1 MTGTGATHSF
11 TRMTLDLEFPPM
23 SGLTAELDRLERALE
38 RLDAAMAA
46 QAERSQT
53 QIDEIADRVR
63 TQAVTEIETE
73 LREDTATVAAR
84 VNQVIQ
90 RIETLLEK

>member
-1 MTGTGATHSF
+1 
-11 TRMTLDLEFPPM
+11 M

-38 RLDAAMAA
+38 RLDTAMAA
-46 QAERSQT
+46 QAERSQS

-63 TQAVTEIETE
+63 SQAVTEIETE

>member
-1 MTGTGATHSF
+1 
-11 TRMTLDLEFPPM
+11 M
-23 SGLTAELDRLERALE
+23 SGLAAELDRLERALE
-38 RLDAAMAA
+38 RLDAAVAA
-46 QAERSQT
+46 QAERRQT

-63 TQAVTEIETE
+63 SQAVTEIETE

-84 VNQVIQ
+84 VTQVIQ

>member
-1 MTGTGATHSF
+1 
-11 TRMTLDLEFPPM
+11 M
-23 SGLTAELDRLERALE
+23 SGLAAELDRLERALE

-46 QAERSQT
+46 QAERSQS

-63 TQAVTEIETE
+63 SQAVTEIETE

>member
-1 MTGTGATHSF
+1 MTGLA
-11 TRMTLDLEFPPM
+11 DELE
-23 SGLTAELDRLERALE
+23 RLEHALE
-38 RLDAAMAA
+38 RLDAAIAA
-46 QAERSQT
+46 QAERRQT
-53 QIDEIADRVR
+53 QIDEIMDRVR

>member
-1 MTGTGATHSF
+1 MTG
-11 TRMTLDLEFPPM
+11 
-23 SGLTAELDRLERALE
+23 LTTELDRLERALE
-38 RLDAAMAA
+38 RLDAAIAA
-46 QAERSQT
+46 QAERRQK
-53 QIDEIADRVR
+53 QIDEIMDRVR

>member
-1 MTGTGATHSF
+1 
-11 TRMTLDLEFPPM
+11 M
-23 SGLTAELDRLERALE
+23 SGLAAELDRLERALE
-38 RLDAAMAA
+38 RLDAAVAA
-46 QAERSQT
+46 QAERRQK

-63 TQAVTEIETE
+63 TQAMTEIETE

>member
-1 MTGTGATHSF
+1 MT
-11 TRMTLDLEFPPM
+11 
-23 SGLTAELDRLERALE
+23 GLTAEIDRLERALE
-38 RLDAAMAA
+38 RLDTALAD
-46 QAERSQT
+46 QAERRQK
-53 QIDEIADRVR
+53 QIDEIMDRVR

>member
-1 MTGTGATHSF
+1 MTG
-11 TRMTLDLEFPPM
+11 
-23 SGLTAELDRLERALE
+23 LTTEIDRLERALE
-38 RLDAAMAA
+38 RLDTALAA
-46 QAERSQT
+46 QAERRQK
-53 QIDEIADRVR
+53 QIDEIMDRVR
-63 TQAVTEIETE
+63 SQAVTEIETE

>member
-1 MTGTGATHSF
+1 
-11 TRMTLDLEFPPM
+11 M
-23 SGLTAELDRLERALE
+23 SGLVAELDRLERALE

-46 QAERSQT
+46 QAERSQS

-63 TQAVTEIETE
+63 SQAVTEIETE

-84 VNQVIQ
+84 VTQVIQ

>member
-1 MTGTGATHSF
+1 
-11 TRMTLDLEFPPM
+11 M
-23 SGLTAELDRLERALE
+23 SGLAAELDRLERALE
-38 RLDAAMAA
+38 RLDTAMAA
-46 QAERSQT
+46 QAERSQS

-63 TQAVTEIETE
+63 SQAVTEIETE

>member
-1 MTGTGATHSF
+1 
-11 TRMTLDLEFPPM
+11 M
-23 SGLTAELDRLERALE
+23 SGLVTELDRLERALE

-46 QAERSQT
+46 QAERSQS

-63 TQAVTEIETE
+63 SQAVTEIETE
-73 LREDTATVAAR
+73 LREDTAMVAAR
-84 VNQVIQ
+84 VTQVIQ

>member
-1 MTGTGATHSF
+1 
-11 TRMTLDLEFPPM
+11 M
-23 SGLTAELDRLERALE
+23 SGLVAELDRLERALE

-63 TQAVTEIETE
+63 SQAVTEIETE

>member
-1 MTGTGATHSF
+1 
-11 TRMTLDLEFPPM
+11 M
-23 SGLTAELDRLERALE
+23 SGLAAELDRLERALE
-38 RLDAAMAA
+38 RLDAAVAA
-46 QAERSQT
+46 QAERRQK

>member
-1 MTGTGATHSF
+1 MT
-11 TRMTLDLEFPPM
+11 
-23 SGLTAELDRLERALE
+23 GLTAELDRLERALE
-38 RLDAAMAA
+38 RLDTALAA
-46 QAERSQT
+46 QAERRQK
-53 QIDEIADRVR
+53 QIDEIMDRVR

>member
-1 MTGTGATHSF
+1 MT
-11 TRMTLDLEFPPM
+11 
-23 SGLTAELDRLERALE
+23 GLTADIDRLERALE
-38 RLDAAMAA
+38 RLDTALAD
-46 QAERSQT
+46 QAERRQK
-53 QIDEIADRVR
+53 QIDEIMDRVR

-90 RIETLLEK
+90 LIETLLEK

>member
-1 MTGTGATHSF
+1 MTG
-11 TRMTLDLEFPPM
+11 
-23 SGLTAELDRLERALE
+23 LTDQIDRLERALD
-38 RLDAAMAA
+38 RLDAAVAA
-46 QAERSQT
+46 QAEHRQK
-53 QIDEIADRVR
+53 QIDEIMDRVR

-84 VNQVIQ
+84 VGQVIQ

>member
-1 MTGTGATHSF
+1 
-11 TRMTLDLEFPPM
+11 M

-46 QAERSQT
+46 QAERSQS

-63 TQAVTEIETE
+63 SQAVTEIETE

-84 VNQVIQ
+84 VTQVIQ

>member
-1 MTGTGATHSF
+1 MT
-11 TRMTLDLEFPPM
+11 
-23 SGLTAELDRLERALE
+23 GLTAEIDRLERALE
-38 RLDAAMAA
+38 RLDTALAV
-46 QAERSQT
+46 QAERRQK
-53 QIDEIADRVR
+53 QIDEIMDRVR

>member
-1 MTGTGATHSF
+1 
-11 TRMTLDLEFPPM
+11 M
-23 SGLTAELDRLERALE
+23 SGLAAELDRLERALE

>member
-1 MTGTGATHSF
+1 
-11 TRMTLDLEFPPM
+11 M

-46 QAERSQT
+46 QAERSQS

-63 TQAVTEIETE
+63 TQAMTEIETE

>member
-1 MTGTGATHSF
+1 MA
-11 TRMTLDLEFPPM
+11 
-23 SGLTAELDRLERALE
+23 GLTAELDRLERALE
-38 RLDAAMAA
+38 RLDAAVAA
-46 QAERSQT
+46 QAERRQA
-53 QIDEIADRVR
+53 QIDELADRVR

>member
-1 MTGTGATHSF
+1 MT
-11 TRMTLDLEFPPM
+11 
-23 SGLTAELDRLERALE
+23 GLTAEIDRLERALE
-38 RLDAAMAA
+38 RLDTALAA
-46 QAERSQT
+46 QAERRQK
-53 QIDEIADRVR
+53 QIDEIMDRVR

>member
-1 MTGTGATHSF
+1 
-11 TRMTLDLEFPPM
+11 M
-23 SGLTAELDRLERALE
+23 SGLVAELDRLERALE

>member
-1 MTGTGATHSF
+1 MT
-11 TRMTLDLEFPPM
+11 
-23 SGLTAELDRLERALE
+23 GLTAELDRLERALE
-38 RLDAAMAA
+38 RLDAALAV
-46 QAERSQT
+46 QAERSQQ
-53 QIDEIADRVR
+53 QIDEIKDRVR

>member
-1 MTGTGATHSF
+1 
-11 TRMTLDLEFPPM
+11 M

-38 RLDAAMAA
+38 RLDAAVAA
-46 QAERSQT
+46 QAERRQM

-63 TQAVTEIETE
+63 SQAVTEIETE

-84 VNQVIQ
+84 VTQVIQ

>member
-1 MTGTGATHSF
+1 MT
-11 TRMTLDLEFPPM
+11 
-23 SGLTAELDRLERALE
+23 GLTAELDRLERALD
-38 RLDAAMAA
+38 RLDAAVAA
-46 QAERSQT
+46 QAEHRQK
-53 QIDEIADRVR
+53 QIDEIMDRVR

>member
-1 MTGTGATHSF
+1 MTG
-11 TRMTLDLEFPPM
+11 
-23 SGLTAELDRLERALE
+23 LTTELDRLERALE
-38 RLDAAMAA
+38 RLDTALAV
-46 QAERSQT
+46 QAERRQK
-53 QIDEIADRVR
+53 QIDEIMDRVR

>member
-1 MTGTGATHSF
+1 MT
-11 TRMTLDLEFPPM
+11 
-23 SGLTAELDRLERALE
+23 GLTAELDRLERALD
-38 RLDAAMAA
+38 RLDAAVAA
-46 QAERSQT
+46 QAEHRQK
-53 QIDEIADRVR
+53 QIDEIMDRVR
-63 TQAVTEIETE
+63 TQAMTEIETE

>member
-1 MTGTGATHSF
+1 MT
-11 TRMTLDLEFPPM
+11 
-23 SGLTAELDRLERALE
+23 GLTAELDRLERALD
-38 RLDAAMAA
+38 RLDAAVAA
-46 QAERSQT
+46 QAEHSQK
-53 QIDEIADRVR
+53 QIDEIMDRVR
-63 TQAVTEIETE
+63 TQAMTEIETE

>member
-1 MTGTGATHSF
+1 
-11 TRMTLDLEFPPM
+11 M
-23 SGLTAELDRLERALE
+23 SGLVTELDRLERALE

-46 QAERSQT
+46 QAERSQS

-63 TQAVTEIETE
+63 SQAVTEIETE

-84 VNQVIQ
+84 VTQVIQ